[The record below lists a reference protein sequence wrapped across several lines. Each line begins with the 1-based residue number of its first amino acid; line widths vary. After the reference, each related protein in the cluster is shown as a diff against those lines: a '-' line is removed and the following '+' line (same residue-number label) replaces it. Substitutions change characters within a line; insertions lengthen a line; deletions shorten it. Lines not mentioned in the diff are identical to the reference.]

1 MRVGSGSGCVRER
14 RLRSHAL
21 KRSGRGDADV
31 IAELATEVEI
41 HGDERILGDLWDAS
55 MRAA

>member
-1 MRVGSGSGCVRER
+1 
-14 RLRSHAL
+14 
-21 KRSGRGDADV
+21 V